1 MVRQRLDRPAGKM
14 SVPPTTE
21 FRPNLGAAAVESKL
35 FVVMNG
41 PAVFKDICC
50 RAVIGASMTKH
61 LLRSSLRMT
70 FLSGV
75 SFMRNSL
82 ALIGLTLLMAAAIL
96 FTRGNLKTQ
105 PVMAVAEAPGSELS
119 GFTTSFFSDAMALEN
134 VSARYVVEAEPA
146 DTKSADRNADFLGSA
161 QEQLMVTRYLA
172 RKYHVNADAADLM
185 VSAAY
190 LAGRDA
196 GVDPALLLAVIAVE
210 SGFNPF
216 AESVVGAQGLMQV
229 MSKIHSDML
238 GGYGGPQAAL
248 DPVTNIRVGA
258 LILKDCIHRGGSV
271 RDGLRLYV
279 GSMTQDDGGYGVKVL
294 QEKDRIV
301 MAAHGGNPLIMPAVA
316 KPTVIATSTNSG
328 TSIATQSEAV
338 GTDMAGPREH
348 VAAL

>member
-1 MVRQRLDRPAGKM
+1 
-14 SVPPTTE
+14 
-21 FRPNLGAAAVESKL
+21 
-35 FVVMNG
+35 
-41 PAVFKDICC
+41 
-50 RAVIGASMTKH
+50 MTKH
-61 LLRSSLRMT
+61 LLRSSLRMA

-82 ALIGLTLLMAAAIL
+82 ALIGLTLLVAAAFL

-105 PVMAVAEAPGSELS
+105 PVIAVSEAPGSELS
-119 GFTTSFFSDAMALEN
+119 GFTTSFFSEAMALDN
-134 VSARYVVEAEPA
+134 VSARYIADVEPVQSR
-146 DTKSADRNADFLGSA
+146 SAPSDRNSDLLGSA

-248 DPVTNIRVGA
+248 DPVANIRVGA

-279 GSMTQDDGGYGVKVL
+279 GSMTQDDGGYGIKVL

-301 MAAHGGNPLIMPAVA
+301 IAAHGGNPLIVPAVA
-316 KPTVIATSTNSG
+316 KPAVIATSADSG
-328 TSIATQSEAV
+328 ASIATQSETV
-338 GTDMAGPREH
+338 STDMAGPHEH

>member
-1 MVRQRLDRPAGKM
+1 
-14 SVPPTTE
+14 
-21 FRPNLGAAAVESKL
+21 
-35 FVVMNG
+35 
-41 PAVFKDICC
+41 
-50 RAVIGASMTKH
+50 MTKQ

-70 FLSGV
+70 FLSGI

-82 ALIGLTLLMAAAIL
+82 ALIGLTLLVATLFL
-96 FTRGNLKTQ
+96 FTRGNLKAQ
-105 PVMAVAEAPGSELS
+105 PVIAVSEAPGSELS
-119 GFTTSFFSDAMALEN
+119 GFTTSFFSDAMALNN
-134 VSARYVVEAEPA
+134 VSARYVAEPEPE
-146 DTKSADRNADFLGSA
+146 TRTPLADRNSDFLGSA

-190 LAGRDA
+190 LAGHDA

-248 DPVTNIRVGA
+248 DPVANIRVGA

-279 GSMTQDDGGYGVKVL
+279 GSMTQDDGGYGVRVL

-301 MAAHGGNPLIMPAVA
+301 LAARGGNPLIGPATIA
-316 KPTVIATSTNSG
+316 KPAVIATSAGAAADSV
-328 TSIATQSEAV
+328 TQSEAV
-338 GTDMAGPREH
+338 GTDNPASREH

>member
-1 MVRQRLDRPAGKM
+1 
-14 SVPPTTE
+14 
-21 FRPNLGAAAVESKL
+21 
-35 FVVMNG
+35 
-41 PAVFKDICC
+41 
-50 RAVIGASMTKH
+50 MTKQ
-61 LLRSSLRMT
+61 LLRSSLRMA
-70 FLSGV
+70 FLNGV

-82 ALIGLTLLMAAAIL
+82 ALIGLTLLVAAAFL
-96 FTRGNLKTQ
+96 FTRGNLKAQ
-105 PVMAVAEAPGSELS
+105 PVIAVADVPGSEPS
-119 GFTTSFFSDAMALEN
+119 GFTTSFFSQAMAIDN
-134 VSARYVVEAEPA
+134 VSARYVAEPDPA
-146 DTKSADRNADFLGSA
+146 EGKPVAAEHNQDLLGSA
-161 QEQLMVTRYLA
+161 QEQLLVTRYLA

-248 DPVTNIRVGA
+248 DPVANIRVGA

-279 GSMTQDDGGYGVKVL
+279 GSMTQDDGGYGLRVL

-301 MAAHGGNPLIMPAVA
+301 LAARGGNPLIVPAVA
-316 KPTVIATSTNSG
+316 KPAVIAAGVSANG
-328 TSIATQSEAV
+328 PIASQSEAV
-338 GTDMAGPREH
+338 GPDLASQARSEH

>member
-1 MVRQRLDRPAGKM
+1 
-14 SVPPTTE
+14 
-21 FRPNLGAAAVESKL
+21 
-35 FVVMNG
+35 
-41 PAVFKDICC
+41 
-50 RAVIGASMTKH
+50 MTKH
-61 LLRSSLRMT
+61 LLRSSLRMA

-82 ALIGLTLLMAAAIL
+82 ALVGLTLLVAAAFL

-105 PVMAVAEAPGSELS
+105 PVIAVSEAPGSELS
-119 GFTTSFFSDAMALEN
+119 GFTTSFFSEAMALDN
-134 VSARYVVEAEPA
+134 VSARYVADLEPA
-146 DTKSADRNADFLGSA
+146 ETKSGSTDRSSELLGSA

-248 DPVTNIRVGA
+248 DPVANIRVGA

-279 GSMTQDDGGYGVKVL
+279 GSMTQDDGGYGLKVL
-294 QEKDRIV
+294 QERDRIV
-301 MAAHGGNPLIMPAVA
+301 MAAHGGNPLIVPAVA
-316 KPTVIATSTNSG
+316 KPAVIAASANPG

-338 GTDMAGPREH
+338 GTDMSGPPEH